1 MRIVCA
7 RCKRRHHCRF
17 RQPGTWVVDCELFE
31 EDAWSAI
38 GAGPRRRAEPERAK
52 AGEPV
57 AVGAGARRSD
67 R

>member
-31 EDAWSAI
+31 ENARSAM
-38 GAGPRRRAEPERAK
+38 GPGRRAEAGRQQP
-52 AGEPV
+52 GEPA
-57 AVGAGARRSD
+57 AVGAGARQGGR
-67 R
+67 